1 MGSLK
6 RSLALTALFVAC
18 VGALA
23 GLAPGQA
30 RAATAG
36 KVIDRVAAV
45 VNDEVI
51 VLSEVYSLGGEYI
64 EEAVTQGGDTE
75 RRSAEHA
82 VLERLIERVLIDQ
95 QIAELKLD
103 VTEQD
108 IDRAIDDLA
117 RRNGLDR
124 DGLRRELERQGM
136 TWDSYRDELRAQL
149 REMKFQQSVL
159 RPRITITD
167 DEMQDAWL
175 RSGGAG
181 GAEVA
186 SVQGVVLAVPAGADA
201 TALDALRARAQEAI
215 GKLEAGASFAEVSA
229 AYDEGPYRAMG
240 GEMGKFK
247 RGELVPALDGP
258 VFGAPIGKA
267 VVVETP
273 TALFVLRV
281 QGREKVDSG
290 FDEAK
295 DALAEQ
301 IFMAR
306 MEDEKERWFQQARRA
321 AVVKVTLPGGD
332 GTGPRPGQ

>member
-1 MGSLK
+1 MGALL
-6 RSLALTALFVAC
+6 RVVRGAAAVFLLALGGVA
-18 VGALA
+18 
-23 GLAPGQA
+23 QA
-30 RAATAG
+30 QSPG
-36 KVIDRVAAV
+36 KVVDRVAAV

-51 VLSEVYSLGGEYI
+51 VLSEVYTLGGDYI
-64 EEAVTQGGDTE
+64 EDAVTSGGE
-75 RRSAEHA
+75 PARKVAEHA

-95 QIAELKLD
+95 QITELKLD

-136 TWDSYRDELRAQL
+136 TWDGYRDELRAQL
-149 REMKFQQSVL
+149 RDLKFQQSVL

-167 DEMQDAWL
+167 DELQDAWL
-175 RSGGAG
+175 RSGGASG
-181 GAEVA
+181 SDVA
-186 SVQGVVLAVPAGADA
+186 TVQGVVLAVPKDADA
-201 TALDALRARAQEAI
+201 VALDAVRARAQEAI
-215 GKLEAGASFAEVSA
+215 AKLDGGAPFAEIAA
-229 AYDEGPYRAMG
+229 AYDEGPYKALG
-240 GEMGKFK
+240 GEMGSFK

-258 VFGAPIGKA
+258 VFSSPIGKP

-281 QGREKVDSG
+281 QKREKVDSG
-290 FDEAK
+290 FEEAK

-321 AVVKVTLPGGD
+321 AVVKIALPGGD
-332 GTGPRPGQ
+332 GTGPRAAR